1 MKKHLTT
8 ASIVFIVLA
17 LALGAVLLRKHRM
30 EAVAGLA
37 AVGEIPWAL
46 HTVEVVKGNLSRG
59 FPALATLTG
68 STDITISS
76 QLSGLIEA
84 MGPREGV
91 KVQQGEVLA
100 HIATDDLQ
108 HQREGLAAQ
117 REAALADRKRTHDEY
132 ERQLQLKKKGLTTD
146 ELVEAKYTA
155 GIAADNQVAS
165 LDKQLAAM
173 DVRIGYG
180 TVYAPRDAIVAARLM
195 ETGDVAQPGKPL
207 YRLTVDSAARLR
219 VRLPQQVLEQVRPG
233 TEVELESGSRKMTVA
248 LSRIFP
254 ALDSHALG
262 AAEADLPAMPFDL
275 PSGARIPARVL
286 LETVEDTI
294 SIPHRALVRTG
305 DQGFLFKV
313 ETGADG
319 VVRLKRVTVRIVLD
333 ANKGLA
339 VAGDLKAGDQ
349 VVVAHQSVL
358 MQLRDGDPAS
368 IRLVAATGQQQ

>member
-8 ASIVFIVLA
+8 VSIIFIVLA
-17 LALGAVLLRKHRM
+17 LAIGAVLLRKQRM
-30 EAVAGLA
+30 GLVADLA
-37 AVGEIPWAL
+37 AVGDIPWAL
-46 HTVEVVKGNLSRG
+46 HTAKVVTGSLSRG

-91 KVQQGEVLA
+91 KVQQDEVLA
-100 HIATDDLQ
+100 RISMADLQ

-117 REAALADRKRTHDEY
+117 HEAALADQKRAHDEY
-132 ERQLQLKKKGLTTD
+132 ARQLQLKAKNLTTE
-146 ELVEAKYTA
+146 ELVESKYTA
-155 GIAADNQVAS
+155 EIAAGKHVAN
-165 LDKQLAAM
+165 LEKQLAAM

-180 TVYAPRDAIVAARLM
+180 TVFAPRDAIVAARLA
-195 ETGDVAQPGKPL
+195 EVGDMAQPGKPL

-219 VRLPQQVLEQVRPG
+219 VSLPQQILEQVRPG
-233 TEVELESGSRKMTVA
+233 TEVVLEYGSQQMTIN

-262 AAEADLPAMPFDL
+262 AAEADLLAMPFGL

-286 LETVEDTI
+286 LETAVNVT
-294 SIPHRALVRTG
+294 SVPHRALVRTG
-305 DQGFLFKV
+305 NEGFLFKI
-313 ETGADG
+313 EKRDDG
-319 VVRLKRVTVRIVLD
+319 QAIIQRVPVKIILD
-333 ANKGLA
+333 AHEGLA
-339 VAGDLKAGDQ
+339 VAGDLSPGDQ

-368 IRLVAATGQQQ
+368 IRPEVAPGYQQ

>member
-8 ASIVFIVLA
+8 VSIIFIVLA
-17 LALGAVLLRKHRM
+17 LAIGAVLLRKQRM
-30 EAVAGLA
+30 GLVADLA
-37 AVGEIPWAL
+37 AVGDIPWAL
-46 HTVEVVKGNLSRG
+46 HTAKVVTGSLSRG

-91 KVQQGEVLA
+91 KVQQDEVLA
-100 HIATDDLQ
+100 RISMADLQ

-117 REAALADRKRTHDEY
+117 HEAALADQKRAHDEY
-132 ERQLQLKKKGLTTD
+132 ARQLQLKAKNLTTE
-146 ELVEAKYTA
+146 ELVESKYTA
-155 GIAADNQVAS
+155 EIAAGKHVAN
-165 LDKQLAAM
+165 LEKQLAAM

-180 TVYAPRDAIVAARLM
+180 TVFAPRDAIVAARLA
-195 ETGDVAQPGKPL
+195 EVGDMAQPGKPL

-219 VRLPQQVLEQVRPG
+219 VSLPQQILEQVRTG
-233 TEVELESGSRKMTVA
+233 TEVVLEHGSQQMTIN

-262 AAEADLPAMPFDL
+262 AAEADLLAMPFGL

-286 LETVEDTI
+286 LETAVNVT
-294 SIPHRALVRTG
+294 SVPHRALVRTG
-305 DQGFLFKV
+305 NEGFLFKI
-313 ETGADG
+313 EKRDDG
-319 VVRLKRVTVRIVLD
+319 QAIIQRVPVKIILD
-333 ANKGLA
+333 AHEGLA
-339 VAGDLKAGDQ
+339 VAGDLSPGDQ

-368 IRLVAATGQQQ
+368 IRPEVAPGYQQ